1 MIIYWTNPTGTF
13 SVEFMILVGAGM
25 CFSILV
31 LLKRFTKDEIAFVR
45 ELFEF

>member
-1 MIIYWTNPTGTF
+1 
-13 SVEFMILVGAGM
+13 MILVGAGM

-31 LLKRFTKDEIAFVR
+31 LFKRFTKDEIAFVM